1 MRKLYKLLLF
11 TFLSILFTE
20 CKHEKSIKNKDKPT
34 INKNIIESSNNIL
47 RQDSIKKEIETI
59 FINTDS
65 TKLEIDKK
73 DNSKIRI
80 LVIECSNNYGMEYDF
95 NKTIFNE
102 LKKNKKFE
110 LIPFSYKK
118 LMNVNYHGVYD
129 IKYAKPIMEKV
140 NADIFIMTRFIS
152 NNYLQERDAKIYWGY
167 ETKILNTKTLKQQIS
182 IRKTDL
188 DNKNEIDIDIIKNIE
203 KLIEDILIIEKE

>member
-1 MRKLYKLLLF
+1 MRKLYKLLMF
-11 TFLSILFTE
+11 TFLIILFTE
-20 CKHEKSIKNKDKPT
+20 CKDEKAIKNIDKPT
-34 INKNIIESSNNIL
+34 KNENEISNNIL
-47 RQDSIKKEIETI
+47 RQDSIKIETI
-59 FINTDS
+59 KKNTDS

-102 LKKNKKFE
+102 LKKNKNFE

-129 IKYAKPIMEKV
+129 KKYAKPIMEKV
-140 NADIFIMTRFIS
+140 NADIFVMTKFIS
-152 NNYLQERDAKIYWGY
+152 NNYLQERNAKIYWGY

-203 KLIEDILIIEKE
+203 KLIEDILIMEKE